1 MKLPD
6 KIYNILKWVALIC
19 LPAIATFCGVIGKVW
34 DLPYTAEIV
43 TTITA
48 MATLVGALIGVS
60 TISYNKGSKDKPEK
74 EGNDESK

>member
-19 LPAIATFCGVIGKVW
+19 LPAIATFWGVIGKVW

-48 MATLVGALIGVS
+48 VATLVGALIGLS
-60 TISYNKGSKDKPEK
+60 TLQYNKQK
-74 EGNDESK
+74 EDDDESK